1 MSTPQGYRASVALA
15 PPTWLHTRSA
25 RRVRRVQLR
34 HAVALMIMS
43 SRRRLVTPQ
52 RLTLAFL
59 LVVGL
64 AFSAAAYSVARSM
77 LRSSS
82 EAETADALGSAE
94 DAMVLAFEQ
103 VRKEM
108 MALGALHYSSEE
120 VTRPEFTSFVVQDE
134 MLRNGVIAIEW
145 APLIRPHQ
153 RTEFELDLGQF
164 MHGLGPSSPSV
175 AVHPATTNDQALP
188 VDFVEPL
195 TGNEPALGY
204 DLLSEPIRRAAAE
217 SARDSGLI
225 TATKAISLVQ
235 RQPPDDAGILLFK
248 PIYGT
253 GDTPATVDD
262 RREAFIGAYVAV
274 YALDD
279 LFETLRQESPT
290 DFWVSEEA
298 GDSIPEDGAQP
309 SDRLLYGSDDLSSQP
324 NTRSATIDF
333 FDRTWAVGVAQ
344 VPVAYE
350 ALPWLAL
357 LLALTVVG
365 LSLLYLANL
374 YKVRDQAEAKS
385 RILAKSESN
394 LSRSNQDLRDFV
406 YGVSH
411 DLQAPLRHVSGSLDL
426 LVEDLPE
433 PAMDE
438 EVSTSISH
446 MQTAVDSMA
455 AQLKGLL
462 EYSRLDSVATSGVQ
476 VDLNEVLADALILL
490 SAEIE
495 QLGAEVTVRELPRVT
510 GNREALTSLF
520 SNLVKNSLDYRDPSR
535 TPSIEILQTEP
546 TQSHV
551 VILVIDN
558 GLGIKPAFRVEVFK
572 MFRHFGTRQ
581 GGDGSG
587 MGLAICRRV
596 VDRHGGHIYVADP
609 PTTGGNTMR
618 IELPKAGAG

>member
-1 MSTPQGYRASVALA
+1 M
-15 PPTWLHTRSA
+15 
-25 RRVRRVQLR
+25 R
-34 HAVALMIMS
+34 HAVALMTMS
-43 SRRRLVTPQ
+43 SRHRLVTPE
-52 RLTLAFL
+52 RLTLACL

-64 AFSAAAYSVARSM
+64 ALSAVAYSVARS
-77 LRSSS
+77 LVRSSS
-82 EAETADALGSAE
+82 EAETAEALGSAE
-94 DAMVLAFEQ
+94 EAMVLAFEG
-103 VRKEM
+103 VREEM
-108 MALGALHYSSEE
+108 TALGALYYSSEE
-120 VTRPEFTSFVVQDE
+120 VTRSEFASFVKYDDV
-134 MLRNGVIAIEW
+134 LRNGIIAVEW

-153 RTEFELDLGQF
+153 RPEFELELGQF
-164 MHGLGPSSPSV
+164 MHGLGPSSPSL
-175 AVHPATTNDQALP
+175 AVHPATTNDQVLP
-188 VDFVEPL
+188 VQMVEPL

-204 DLLSEPIRRAAAE
+204 DLLSEPVRREAAE
-217 SARDSGLI
+217 SARDTGRI

-235 RQPPDDAGILLFK
+235 RQAPDDAGILLFK

-253 GDTPATVDD
+253 DDTPATVDD
-262 RREAFIGAYVAV
+262 KREAFIGAYVAV

-279 LFETLRQESPT
+279 LFEILRQDSPT

-298 GDSIPEDGAQP
+298 GDSIPEERVEP
-309 SDRLLYGSDDLSSQP
+309 SGSPLYGSDELSRKFES
-324 NTRSATIDF
+324 RSSSIQF
-333 FDRTWAVGVAQ
+333 FDRTWVLGLA
-344 VPVAYE
+344 PVAAAYE
-350 ALPWLAL
+350 FIPWLAL

-365 LSLLYLANL
+365 LLLLYLANL
-374 YKVRDQAEAKS
+374 YLRRDQAEAKN

-394 LSRSNQDLRDFV
+394 LSRSNQDLQDFV

-433 PAMDE
+433 TAMDG

-462 EYSRLDSVATSGVQ
+462 EYSHLDSVAASGVEI
-476 VDLNEVLADALILL
+476 DLNEVLADVLVLL
-490 SAEIE
+490 SADIE
-495 QLGAEVTVRELPRVT
+495 QVGAEVSVRELPRVT

-551 VILVIDN
+551 AILVIDN
-558 GLGIKPAFRVEVFK
+558 GLGIKPEFRAEVFK
-572 MFRHFGTRQ
+572 MFRHFGSRQ
-581 GGDGSG
+581 GSDGSG

-596 VDRHGGHIYVADP
+596 VDRHGGQIYVADP

-618 IELPKAGAG
+618 IELPKHGAG